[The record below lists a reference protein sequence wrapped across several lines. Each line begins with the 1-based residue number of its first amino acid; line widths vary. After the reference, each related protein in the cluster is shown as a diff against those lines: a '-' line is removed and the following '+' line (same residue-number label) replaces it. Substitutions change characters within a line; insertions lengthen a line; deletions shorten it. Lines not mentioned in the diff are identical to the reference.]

1 MSDGLVVLR
10 ERPLKIVLVMVGL
23 FFAAAVIPTYG
34 GIRGADPNT
43 GDTMQRDSSAPRSFW
58 S

>member
-1 MSDGLVVLR
+1 MR
-10 ERPLKIVLVMVGL
+10 ERLLKIVLVLVGL

-34 GIRGADPNT
+34 GIRGADPNK
-43 GDTMQRDSSAPRSFW
+43 GDTMQRDSSAPRSFC